1 MLSVVLTILSVL
13 SFVVAGL
20 LYYFG
25 DYRKLPWYTVVICF
39 LAWLFPFSLPLIL
52 PLDLASTD
60 YREKCLTEHNGT
72 VVVICDKPLAY
83 VENDFLLTYWKVV
96 YWTMFCL
103 TWFTIPMTQSWVRA
117 GDFRLGRRLWVALK
131 DNLIYWS
138 MLGGV
143 GLVFLIYIL
152 FVVGISKD
160 TLLTMGMAAGNA
172 WGLLLVTIMM
182 GYGLVEVPR
191 TLWYDA
197 NTAWSLSYMEFVI
210 PGAKEAM
217 VDAEADIYDLAR
229 QVIQQIAIASK
240 KIATD
245 NPHRPLVDKLIQ
257 KCPIPLDE
265 RSLDRNI
272 DPDEIPKKIDEEYLA
287 ELHAA
292 IKRAIKVS
300 DRTQA
305 QYKFVLEK
313 AFLYQDIIENYRN
326 REKKFVSSRVQVR
339 NDRFADIKLKAYWYW
354 YVWIRPNLLR
364 AISIVAM
371 LWSLAVVWSE
381 STFQIESVTLSVPAA
396 IVQSPYVGY
405 AATELVAVGFILY
418 MCTCAYS
425 TLFKIKFMDYYL
437 VPEHHTDEGSLMFI
451 GSYLCKLTFPLC
463 YNFLNMVEDE
473 KSVFIQ
479 YQGKAVSLT
488 PILGDGYNKWLP
500 EIVLIFAAITLFN
513 LHGRIL
519 RLFKVQHFSYYDATT
534 GPAAENISEGRQII
548 DQARAMEE
556 RKRTGG
562 AGTSEARFGQ
572 DVGSSAGRA
581 RGTRGPRASNAREFL
596 AKYKNAKSDAFVGDT
611 TAASEPA
618 APPPGSSTTAAG
630 SRWTTNPFKNGFG
643 GVFGSAK
650 TVPASGGGA
659 KFQRLQ
665 EDVEAGQ
672 SADFVGAGRSEA
684 PSKDTTG
691 GSGGRTFGVGTAPQA
706 TAKPKPRN
714 MFDDI

>member
-1 MLSVVLTILSVL
+1 MLSIVLTILFLL

-25 DYRKLPWYTVVICF
+25 DYRKLPWYTVVVCF

-72 VVVICDKPLAY
+72 VVIICDKPLAY
-83 VENDFLLTYWKVV
+83 VEDDFLLTYWKAV

-103 TWFTIPMTQSWVRA
+103 TWFTIPMTQAWVRA
-117 GDFRLGRRLWVALK
+117 GDFRLGRRLWAALK

-152 FVVGISKD
+152 FVMQITKD

-217 VDAEADIYDLAR
+217 VDAEAEIYDIAR
-229 QVIQQIAIASK
+229 QIAIASK
-240 KIATD
+240 KMPRD
-245 NPHRPLVDKLIQ
+245 SPHRPLVDKLIR
-257 KCPIPLDE
+257 KCPIALEE

-272 DPDEIPKKIDEEYLA
+272 DQDEIPKKLDEEYLT

-292 IKRAIKVS
+292 IKRAVKVN

-305 QYKFVLEK
+305 QYRFVLEK
-313 AFLYQDIIENYRN
+313 AYLYQDIIENYRN
-326 REKKFVSSRVQVR
+326 RDKKFVSPLVQVK
-339 NDRFADIKLKAYWYW
+339 NDRFADHKLKAYWYW
-354 YVWIRPNLLR
+354 YVWIRPGLLR
-364 AISIVAM
+364 TISVVAM
-371 LWSLAVVWSE
+371 LWSLGVVWSE
-381 STFQIESVTLSVPAA
+381 STFQIEGVTLSVPAA

-488 PILGDGYNKWLP
+488 PLLGDGYNKWLP
-500 EIVLIFAAITLFN
+500 EIVLVFAAITLLN

-519 RLFKVQHFSYYDATT
+519 RLCRIQHFSYYDATT
-534 GPAAENISEGRQII
+534 GPATANINEGRQII
-548 DQARAMEE
+548 EQARAMEE

-562 AGTSEARFGQ
+562 GGASDSRYGHDLGG
-572 DVGSSAGRA
+572 GSSNARAG
-581 RGTRGPRASNAREFL
+581 GSRGPRATNAKDFL
-596 AKYKNAKSDAFVGDT
+596 AKYKNAKTDTFVGEDIN
-611 TAASEPA
+611 APVSAA
-618 APPPGSSTTAAG
+618 APPPNAGATAAG
-630 SRWTTNPFKNGFG
+630 SRWTINPLKDKLA
-643 GVFGSAK
+643 GVFGGAK
-650 TVPASGGGA
+650 TVPAGGGGP
-659 KFQRLQ
+659 KFQRL
-665 EDVEAGQ
+665 EDDVEAGQ
-672 SADFVGAGRSEA
+672 SAEFVGAGNSDSA
-684 PSKDTTG
+684 GAGGTG
-691 GSGGRTFGVGTAPQA
+691 RKFGVGAAAQAKEKRPQ
-706 TAKPKPRN
+706 N
-714 MFDDI
+714 MFEDI